1 MDKKTWIGR
10 VLSTALTIL
19 LVIFI
24 FSNSLASGSQSSG
37 HSGRLTALLNTVLS
51 SLGLPGLTEHVVR
64 KLAHFGEF
72 ALLGLSAT
80 WCLRTYTEKYLRH
93 LSLPLLFG
101 LLTAGIDE
109 TLQLFSSGRSSS
121 VVDVWIDFGGVC
133 AGMGFAVLLIWLCTR
148 KK

>member
-1 MDKKTWIGR
+1 MNKKQWIGR
-10 VLSTALTIL
+10 VLSTALTVL

-24 FSNSLASGSQSSG
+24 FSNSLANGDQSSSL
-37 HSGRLTALLNTVLS
+37 SGGVTAFINGVLS
-51 SLGLPGLTEHVVR
+51 SLGLPQLTEHLVR

-80 WCLRTYTEKYLRH
+80 WCLRSYMAHYLRH

-109 TLQLFSSGRSSS
+109 TLQLFSPGRCGS
-121 VVDVWIDFGGVC
+121 VVDMWIDFGGVC
-133 AGMGFAVLLIWLCTR
+133 TGLLVAVLLIGLCAR

>member
-10 VLSTALTIL
+10 VLSTALTAF

-24 FSNSLASGSQSSG
+24 FSNSLANGDQSSG
-37 HSGRLTALLNTVLS
+37 LSGQVTAVINGLLS
-51 SLGLPGLTEHVVR
+51 GLGLPQLTEHMVR

-72 ALLGLSAT
+72 ALLGLAAT
-80 WCLRTYTEKYLRH
+80 WCLRCYLAHYLHH

-109 TLQLFSSGRSSS
+109 TMQLFSPGRCGS
-121 VVDVWIDFGGVC
+121 VVDMWIDFSGVC
-133 AGMGFAVLLIWLCTR
+133 TGLLAAVLLIGLCTR